1 MKKLMA
7 TFAVAAMVA
16 AGLPVAGYAASAPI
30 KIMIDGAEL
39 KSTAAALLVNGS
51 VIVPSKTIFKSLGAT
66 VEWSQVKQQLKA
78 TKGSTTI
85 VLTIG
90 SKSAQL
96 NGKVVALNTAPQVIK
111 GTTYIP
117 LKFVAEAFD
126 STAAWNPKTNSV
138 TINQKQAASVSIV
151 QTAEQTAEQIAKDED
166 EIKKIIQ
173 LRSDYYAKKDAVG
186 LRSTFVKP
194 VESVEFLN
202 KYFETYDDND
212 YIESFG
218 EIQITGNSAVA
229 IIVLIHEVIEV
240 NNVSGKPYIAAKLK
254 DTMSVQLTKVEGKTW
269 KINSIKMIKGEQ
281 IPIDDLVQ

>member
-7 TFAVAAMVA
+7 TFAVTAMLT
-16 AGLPVAGYAASAPI
+16 AGLPVASYAASAPI

-39 KSTAAALLVNGS
+39 KSGAAPLMVNGS
-51 VIVPSKTIFKSLGAT
+51 VIVPSKKIFESLGAT
-66 VEWSQVKQQLKA
+66 VEWNQAKQQLKA
-78 TKGSTTI
+78 TKGSTAI

-96 NGKVVALNTAPQVIK
+96 NGEVIALNTAPQVIK

-117 LKFVAEAFD
+117 LKFVAEAFN
-126 STAAWNPKTNSV
+126 STAAWNPKTNCV
-138 TINQKQAASVSIV
+138 TINSKLITSVNTV
-151 QTAEQTAEQIAKDED
+151 QTAEQTAEQTAKDED

-194 VESVEFLN
+194 FESVEFLN

-218 EIQITGNSAVA
+218 EIKITGNNAVA
-229 IIVLIHEVIEV
+229 IIVQIHEVIDKV
-240 NNVSGKPYIAAKLK
+240 NGTGASYIAAKLRT
-254 DTMSVQLTKVEGKTW
+254 TMSVQLTKVDGTTW
-269 KINSIKMIKGEQ
+269 KINNFKVIKSEQ
-281 IPIDDLVQ
+281 IPI